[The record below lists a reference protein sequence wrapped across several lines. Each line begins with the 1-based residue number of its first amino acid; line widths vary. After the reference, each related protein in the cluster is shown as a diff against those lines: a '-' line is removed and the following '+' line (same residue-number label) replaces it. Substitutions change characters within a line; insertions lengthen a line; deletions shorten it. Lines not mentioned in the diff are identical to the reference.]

1 MIFEACVETLEEA
14 SLAWK
19 RGAHRIELCSRLDLE
34 GLTPP
39 VDIVRKVCSEISIP
53 VMVMIRPRPGD
64 FTCTDEE
71 LDVFKEQIAEAGEAG
86 AAGVVFG
93 LLTRDNRIDIPR
105 TTQLAKWAGSLDVTF
120 HKAIDRLDDPA
131 EGVRIL
137 KKVKGITRILTSGG
151 KETAELGAH
160 VIQDMRKA
168 AEGLITIVAAGRI
181 TSENRMHIASLTGAR
196 ELHGRNIVS

>member
-93 LLTRDNRIDIPR
+93 
-105 TTQLAKWAGSLDVTF
+105 LAKWAGSLDVTF

>member
-1 MIFEACVETLEEA
+1 MIFEACVETPEEA
-14 SLAWK
+14 LLAWK
-19 RGAHRIELCSRLDLE
+19 RGAHRLELCSRLDLD
-34 GLTPP
+34 GLTPT
-39 VDIVRKVCSEISIP
+39 VEMVRKVCSEVNIP

-105 TTQLAKWAGSLDVTF
+105 TTQLAEWAGSLEVTF
-120 HKAIDRLDDPA
+120 HKAVDQLDDPV

-137 KKVKGITRILTSGG
+137 KKIKGIRRILTSGG
-151 KETAELGAH
+151 KETAEQGAQ
-160 VIQDMRKA
+160 VIREMIHTTAGQ
-168 AEGLITIVAAGRI
+168 IIIVAAGRI
-181 TSENRMHIASLTGAR
+181 TLENRMKIASLTGAA
-196 ELHGRNIVS
+196 ELHGRRIVG